1 MKKVLKI
8 STALVL
14 ACALIL
20 GMGVKVS
27 AAGSKTDLVEITS
40 AKLDGKDVEYS
51 VEQVPEKSDTF
62 WPLTEELASAEL
74 KAKSIKDIGADKLK
88 VLWQKDVTAPSGTKF
103 AFNVSDAEYKD
114 QPVYAFHWNA
124 ETKNW
129 DYVDQGKAP
138 SFEIEFPSLSPIGLV
153 VELPES
159 GETPYTGD
167 NSNVTLWIGV
177 MAVAAA
183 GAVGTMLYSKKRKN
197 EA

>member
-8 STALVL
+8 STVLVL

-40 AKLDGKDVEYS
+40 ATKDGEKVDYKVEP
-51 VEQVPEKSDTF
+51 VADTVD
-62 WPLTEELASAEL
+62 PLTEAIASKELA
-74 KAKSIKDIGADKLK
+74 AKNVKTIDASGLK
-88 VLWQKDVTAPSGTKF
+88 VLWQKDVTAPAGTKF
-103 AFNVSDAEYKD
+103 AFSVTDFD
-114 QPVYAFHWNA
+114 GQPVYAFHWNA

-129 DYVDQGKAP
+129 DYVDKGTAP
-138 SFEIEFPSLSPIGLV
+138 SLEITFPDLSPIGLV
-153 VELPES
+153 VELPAEP
-159 GETPYTGD
+159 TPETGD
-167 NSNVTLWIGV
+167 NSNITLWIGV

>member
-8 STALVL
+8 STVLVL

-40 AKLDGKDVEYS
+40 ATKDGKDVEYT
-51 VEQVPEKSDTF
+51 VEPVADTVD
-62 WPLTEELASAEL
+62 PLTEAIASKELA
-74 KAKSIKDIGADKLK
+74 AKNVKEIDASGLK
-88 VLWQKDVTAPSGTKF
+88 VLWQKDVTAEDGTKF
-103 AFNVSDAEYKD
+103 TFNVTDFND
-114 QPVYAFHWNA
+114 QTVYAFHWNG
-124 ETKNW
+124 TSW
-129 DYVDQGKAP
+129 DYVDKGTAP
-138 SFEIEFPSLSPIGLV
+138 SLEITFPDLSPIGLV
-153 VELPES
+153 VELPAEP
-159 GETPYTGD
+159 TPATGD
-167 NSNVTLWIGV
+167 NSNITLWIGV

>member
-8 STALVL
+8 STVLVL

-40 AKLDGKDVEYS
+40 ATKEYTIAEIGADV
-51 VEQVPEKSDTF
+51 T
-62 WPLTEELASAEL
+62 PLTEEIASAEL
-74 KAKSIKDIGADKLK
+74 KAKNVKEIDASGLK
-88 VLWQKDVTAPSGTKF
+88 VLWQKDVTAEDGTKF
-103 AFNVSDAEYKD
+103 TFNVTDFND
-114 QPVYAFHWNA
+114 QTVYAFHWNG
-124 ETKNW
+124 TSW
-129 DYVDQGKAP
+129 DYVDKGTAP
-138 SFEIEFPSLSPIGLV
+138 SLEIAFPDLSPIGLV
-153 VELPES
+153 VELPAEP
-159 GETPYTGD
+159 TPATGD
-167 NSNVTLWIGV
+167 NSNITLWIGV

>member
-8 STALVL
+8 STVLVL

-40 AKLDGKDVEYS
+40 ATKDGEKVEYT
-51 VEQVPEKSDTF
+51 VEPVADTVD
-62 WPLTEELASAEL
+62 PLTEAIASKELA
-74 KAKSIKDIGADKLK
+74 AKNVKTVDASGLK
-88 VLWQKDVTAPSGTKF
+88 VLWQKDVKNAPAGTKF
-103 AFNVSDAEYKD
+103 AFSVTDFD
-114 QPVYAFHWNA
+114 GQPVYAFHWNG
-124 ETKNW
+124 TSW
-129 DYVDQGKAP
+129 DYVDKGTAP
-138 SFEIEFPSLSPIGLV
+138 SLEITFPDLSPIGLV
-153 VELPES
+153 VELPAEP
-159 GETPYTGD
+159 TPATGD
-167 NSNVTLWIGV
+167 NSNITLWIGV